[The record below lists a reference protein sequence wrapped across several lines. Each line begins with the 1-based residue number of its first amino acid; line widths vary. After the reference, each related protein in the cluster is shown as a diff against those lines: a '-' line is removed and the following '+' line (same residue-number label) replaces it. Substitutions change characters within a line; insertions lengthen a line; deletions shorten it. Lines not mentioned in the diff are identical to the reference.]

1 MENIF
6 TIEEFI
12 NRFNKVKAMGWIKTH
27 RKGQTGIG
35 KTLEDLLDIAENNIQ
50 GPDFGE
56 YELKSGRKNSNSML
70 TLITKSPDTRSANTK
85 LRLLYGYSSG
95 AYDNDE
101 KVLHETLNAVSFTSI
116 KDSGHRLKVTP
127 IDDKIYIE
135 DENGLTDVF
144 WSINILERQLTKKLG
159 NKFIY
164 VKADSHG
171 KGENEEFLYETAYL
185 VEGFSSNNI
194 IELIRTGAIYVD
206 LRIGQYH
213 GGKNN
218 GKTHDHGTGLRIKEK
233 DQALLFKT
241 ITKLV

>member
-6 TIEEFI
+6 TIDEFI
-12 NRFNKVKAMGWIKTH
+12 KRFNKVKSMGWIKTH
-27 RKGQTGIG
+27 RNGQTGIG
-35 KTLEDLLDIAENNIQ
+35 KTLEDLLDITENNIQ

-56 YELKSGRKNSNSML
+56 YELKSGRKNSHSML

-85 LRLLYGYSSG
+85 MLLLYGYSSD
-95 AYDNDE
+95 AYDNDG
-101 KVLHETLNAVSFTSI
+101 KVLHEALNAVSFTTI
-116 KDSGHRLKVTP
+116 ENTGHKLKVTP

-135 DENGLTDVF
+135 DENGLTDIF
-144 WSINILERQLTKKLG
+144 WSIDILERRLTKKFG

-164 VKADSHG
+164 VKADSRG
-171 KGENEEFLYETAYL
+171 KGDNEEFLYETAYL
-185 VEGFSSNNI
+185 VEGFSSNHI

-213 GGKNN
+213 SGKNN

-233 DQALLFKT
+233 DQALLFKK
-241 ITKLV
+241 ITKLI